1 MAWLYQ
7 YRIAGCVIQIDSD
20 SDICERDMQKFLCL
34 YEATQEKLPDL
45 RFSIQ
50 ADDALFSF
58 VFVDASGA
66 KHMLWQSA
74 DATEITASLETHLYT
89 RLVQYL
95 DEQDILSVH
104 ASVAKIEG
112 EAIMFAGVSGAGKSS
127 MCTAALLDGSTYL
140 SDEFTLIDHQGMV
153 HPFPRPMQWEHPE
166 HPAFKR
172 EAIEATGLIHADY
185 FDFLAATGEIQRC
198 HLWHPQHIQ
207 RQPIPLKYIVLHQ
220 YDASVEGIEMMKI
233 PRYEA
238 LSALPEHL
246 HLHHGLAKD
255 LPRLNQRISKD
266 CQCYRL
272 RFSNVHQAWQ
282 AIKKEVQNKH

>member
-7 YRIAGCVIQIDSD
+7 YHIAECVIQIDSD
-20 SDICERDMQKFLCL
+20 SYICEQDMRKFLCL
-34 YEATQEKLPDL
+34 YEPTQGKVPDL

-50 ADDALFSF
+50 AHDDIFSF
-58 VFVDASGA
+58 VFMDVSGA
-66 KHMLWQSA
+66 EHMLWQSS
-74 DATEITASLETHLYT
+74 DTTEITASLETHLYT

-95 DEQDILSVH
+95 DKQDILSVH
-104 ASVAKIEG
+104 SSVANIEG
-112 EAIMFAGVSGAGKSS
+112 DAIMFAGVSGAGKSS

-172 EAIEATGLIHADY
+172 EDIEATGLIHADY
-185 FDFLAATGEIQRC
+185 FDFLAATGEIERC
-198 HLWHPQHIQ
+198 HLWHPQYIQ
-207 RQPIPLKYIVLHQ
+207 RKPIPLKYIVLHQ
-220 YDASVEGIEMMKI
+220 YDANVEDTEIIDI

-246 HLHHGLAKD
+246 HVHYGLAKD

-266 CQCYRL
+266 CKCYRL
-272 RFSNVHQAWQ
+272 RFSNVNQAWQ
-282 AIKKEVQNKH
+282 AIKKEVHKKR